1 MNEEL
6 MKRLAVLVNAWE
18 NHVELTGYNAY
29 GSGYEMGLEKAAY
42 ETRELFKAFGLTM
55 NET

>member
-18 NHVELTGYNAY
+18 NHVELTGYNEY